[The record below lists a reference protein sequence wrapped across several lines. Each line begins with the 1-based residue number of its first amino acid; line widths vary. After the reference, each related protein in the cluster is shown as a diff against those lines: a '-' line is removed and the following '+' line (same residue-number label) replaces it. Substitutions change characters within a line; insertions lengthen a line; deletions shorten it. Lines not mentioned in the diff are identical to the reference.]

1 MQRKALRRIDRLQQ
15 QLPQRGEGER
25 GGEGEEEAGSAM
37 EVGGSQTSL
46 NQQVDELLAAVPPES
61 KCKSLLCDGLVESH
75 ISIANW

>member
-15 QLPQRGEGER
+15 QLQQRGEGDR
-25 GGEGEEEAGSAM
+25 QGGGEEEETGSAM

-61 KCKSLLCDGLVESH
+61 KCKS
-75 ISIANW
+75 